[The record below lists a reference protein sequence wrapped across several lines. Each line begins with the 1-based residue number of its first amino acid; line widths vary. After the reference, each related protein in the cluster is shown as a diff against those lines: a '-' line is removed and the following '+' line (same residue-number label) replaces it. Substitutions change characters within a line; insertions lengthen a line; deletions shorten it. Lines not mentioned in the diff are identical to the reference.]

1 MENKHWNKPYSK
13 RLYDLIQRNIDKVNH
28 TNHLYEKQERLKMTK
43 YKYKLG
49 TAVIAQS
56 DDNKHTAMGEVTGY
70 YDHPDNG
77 KTYYLICNSFW
88 LPHQIKL
95 Q

>member
-1 MENKHWNKPYSK
+1 MENN
-13 RLYDLIQRNIDKVNH
+13 
-28 TNHLYEKQERLKMTK
+28 MTK

-49 TAVIAQS
+49 TSVIAQS
-56 DDNKHTAMGEVTGY
+56 DDKKHIAMGEVTGY
-70 YDHPDNG
+70 YDHHDNG

-95 Q
+95 QRKIYLDTT

>member
-13 RLYDLIQRNIDKVNH
+13 RLYDLIQGNIDKVNH
-28 TNHLYEKQERLKMTK
+28 INNLYEKQENNMTK

-56 DDNKHTAMGEVTGY
+56 DDNKHTAMGEVTGFMTTRTMEK
-70 YDHPDNG
+70 H
-77 KTYYLICNSFW
+77 TI
-88 LPHQIKL
+88 
-95 Q
+95 

>member
-13 RLYDLIQRNIDKVNH
+13 RLYDLIQGNIDKVNH
-28 TNHLYEKQERLKMTK
+28 TNNLYEKQENNMTK